1 MVNNNIMKKIITI
14 IAIAITTITYG
25 QETEKERLLSTFF
38 EIFESI
44 NENDYVK
51 TKKLINEDYMKSV
64 AKYKSDL
71 NYLIDLEKK
80 IDYKDLRYSVTI
92 NEEEKQYRIWTSFST
107 GYSLDFDFE
116 KKQGKYILICIHP

>member
-14 IAIAITTITYG
+14 IAITTITYG

-116 KKQGKYILICIHP
+116 KKPHKRKP

>member
-14 IAIAITTITYG
+14 IAITTITYG